1 MKLLNN
7 GGGGAIPLIQYGK
20 KFDNSKILRTPQWIK
35 EQVAKCTSKAN
46 EFSKQPRKT
55 LKVCPMCNSGA
66 FQSYIEIYGFHYAE
80 CKNCNNLFL
89 TNPLRNIAQLY
100 ENDGTESS
108 FDSAY
113 YDNNVFPIRTKVIS
127 KPKAHFINK
136 VFKALHKTDNPL
148 WLDIGCGAGELLY
161 VAKNLGF
168 KTLGFESDTK
178 AVQFANQKL
187 KGNVVQEGFLD
198 ILNCDLNLL
207 QSIQKAKIISFLNTL
222 EHLESPKETLEF
234 FGKKMKKDSLL
245 VIEVPRHPS
254 LASFANLVAPNL
266 VYRHLIPPFHL
277 NIFSEKSLELVYQKA
292 GFKLVGK
299 WVYGQGFMDIIHAF
313 TQFDA
318 QKNLYEQMSK
328 ISNEVQKIIDKNNLG
343 DFLLLV
349 LQKI

>member
-1 MKLLNN
+1 
-7 GGGGAIPLIQYGK
+7 
-20 KFDNSKILRTPQWIK
+20 
-35 EQVAKCTSKAN
+35 
-46 EFSKQPRKT
+46 
-55 LKVCPMCNSGA
+55 MCNSGA

-292 GFKLVGK
+292 GFKLVG
-299 WVYGQGFMDIIHAF
+299 
-313 TQFDA
+313 
-318 QKNLYEQMSK
+318 
-328 ISNEVQKIIDKNNLG
+328 
-343 DFLLLV
+343 
-349 LQKI
+349 

>member
-1 MKLLNN
+1 M
-7 GGGGAIPLIQYGK
+7 GGGAIPLIQYGK

-234 FGKKMKKDSLL
+234 FGKKMKKDS
-245 VIEVPRHPS
+245 
-254 LASFANLVAPNL
+254 
-266 VYRHLIPPFHL
+266 
-277 NIFSEKSLELVYQKA
+277 
-292 GFKLVGK
+292 
-299 WVYGQGFMDIIHAF
+299 
-313 TQFDA
+313 
-318 QKNLYEQMSK
+318 
-328 ISNEVQKIIDKNNLG
+328 
-343 DFLLLV
+343 
-349 LQKI
+349 